1 MSPGFVSRVVV
12 ADKIAAVQRMLD
24 GIRTLPLDNLA
35 AFTADGRMVAAGDS
49 YLRRAL
55 EALLDLAR
63 HVLAKGFGRA
73 PAEYGEVARQLG
85 EGGVVDAELAAR
97 LTLMARYRNRIVHFY
112 DEITDQEGSFATS
125 ICNDTVI
132 TICSI
137 HSERGG
143 IAHGCCRAGR
153 GQARHPEYPH

>member
-1 MSPGFVSRVVV
+1 MSPGSVSRVVV

-35 AFTADGRMVAAGDS
+35 AFAADGRMVAAGDS

-85 EGGVVDAELAAR
+85 EVGVVSPQLAAR
-97 LTLMARYRNRIVHFY
+97 LTLMARYRNRMVHFY
-112 DEITDQEGSFATS
+112 DEITDQELFAILTGELGD
-125 ICNDTVI
+125 IEAVI
-132 TICSI
+132 
-137 HSERGG
+137 
-143 IAHGCCRAGR
+143 AGVTR
-153 GQARHPEYPH
+153 WLADHPDRVSAGE